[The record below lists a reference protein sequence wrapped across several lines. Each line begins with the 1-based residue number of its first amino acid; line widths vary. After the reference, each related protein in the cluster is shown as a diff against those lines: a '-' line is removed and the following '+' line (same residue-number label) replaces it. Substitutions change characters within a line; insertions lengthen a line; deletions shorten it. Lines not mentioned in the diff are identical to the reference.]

1 MSTLERHHPLMS
13 CSMVV
18 VERLDHVVQQ
28 LQIHG
33 IFFGS
38 TVERQGM
45 HVIAHIV
52 HRLLVLR
59 RQARVREGQFKMNAL
74 GHSANGT
81 PPQLPRHE
89 LFGHHKAIQVYDEA
103 HVSQGLL
110 DVDGSRKTTK
120 MSRLAATGSQRQSPL
135 LLSTEKAMIEKKTA
149 IGHHSFSIPTTVS
162 RHTWKKNNHQLVPH
176 LRSIYSLL
184 LPGHVKGACGGPRRG
199 GGRGVPP
206 PPPGSR
212 ETPSPSRGTFFPL

>member
-18 VERLDHVVQQ
+18 VDHVLQQ

-45 HVIAHIV
+45 HMIAYIV

-59 RQARVREGQFKMNAL
+59 RQASVREGQFKMNAF
-74 GHSANGT
+74 GHSVNGT

-103 HVSQGLL
+103 HVSQWLL
-110 DVDGSRKTTK
+110 DVGGSRKTTK
-120 MSRLAATGSQRQSPL
+120 MSRLAATGGQRQSPL
-135 LLSTEKAMIEKKTA
+135 LLSAHKTMIEEKTV
-149 IGHHSFSIPTTVS
+149 IGRRSFSISATVS
-162 RHTWKKNNHQLVPH
+162 RH
-176 LRSIYSLL
+176 
-184 LPGHVKGACGGPRRG
+184 A
-199 GGRGVPP
+199 
-206 PPPGSR
+206 
-212 ETPSPSRGTFFPL
+212 